1 MLRNSLYKIFPALTL
16 AAALVTGCKKWD
28 DHNAVTEP
36 ALNQTLFEQ
45 ISADTSLSQFA
56 DLLIKTGYDQVI
68 ASSKTFTVF
77 APTNAALAGLDAATI
92 NDTAKLRK
100 FVGNHIAN
108 QSIFTST
115 AATSLRI
122 PMLNGKYQNMQSGI
136 IADATITGPDHA
148 AKNGVFHV
156 INKMLPALGNIWETL
171 DNNPF
176 IPAKQRAF
184 LLSLFAKV
192 RDTTNAVQIGVDPNT
207 GEPVYQ
213 PGTDSI
219 TTNIFWRNVYDLRDE
234 RKQYTL
240 FVLNDVA
247 WDAET
252 IKYSPYFKYID
263 SLTTTTLAKFQVV
276 KDFAFDTLYAPASI
290 PDTILSKFNVKVP
303 VHKPSIVRTI
313 TTSNG
318 IIYVMNKAEV
328 QPKHKLLPIII
339 QGENYRATSAD
350 RRGNTYFRDR
360 YNDTT
365 KTDFRD
371 VLVFGHGVSQFNI
384 NYRVLNVYSVKYKA
398 YWVAF
403 NDFQTANFQQ
413 KLAIGTP
420 TDTRLNY
427 VTVTPRIFTE
437 KEIGTFEIPEF
448 LNFLDLYLVAAN
460 STTAAVN
467 PLVCDYIKLVPD
479 L

>member
-1 MLRNSLYKIFPALTL
+1 MLRNSLYKIFPAIAL
-16 AAALVTGCKKWD
+16 ATALVTGCKKWD
-28 DHNAVTEP
+28 DHNAITEP

-45 ISADTSLSQFA
+45 ISADTALSQFA
-56 DLLIKTGYDQVI
+56 DLLTKTGYDQVLS
-68 ASSKTFTVF
+68 SSKTFTVF

-108 QSIFTST
+108 QSYFTST

-122 PMLNGKYQNMQSGI
+122 PMLNGKYQNMKSGI
-136 IADATITGPDHA
+136 IADASITGPDHA

-156 INKMLPALGNIWETL
+156 INKMLPALSNTWETL
-171 DNNPF
+171 ENNPL
-176 IPAKQRAF
+176 IPAKQRAY

-207 GEPVYQ
+207 GEPIYQ

-219 TTNIFWRNVYDLRDE
+219 TTNIFWRNVHDLRDE
-234 RKQYTL
+234 SRQFTL
-240 FVLNDVA
+240 FVLNDAA

-252 IKYSPYFKYID
+252 IKYSPYFKYTD
-263 SLTTTTLAKFQVV
+263 SLITTTLAKFQVV

-290 PDTILSKFNVKVP
+290 PDTIFSKFDVKVP
-303 VHKPSIVRTI
+303 VDKPSIVRTI

-318 IIYVMNKAEV
+318 IIYVMNKVDV

-339 QGENYRATSAD
+339 QGENYRITSVD

-360 YNDTT
+360 YDTLR
-365 KTDFRD
+365 KVDFRD

-384 NYRVLNVYSVKYKA
+384 NYRISNVYSVKYKI
-398 YWVAF
+398 YWMAF
-403 NDFQTANFQQ
+403 NDFQTASFQQ

-420 TDTRLNY
+420 GDTRLNY
-427 VTVTPRIFTE
+427 VTVQPRE
-437 KEIGTFEIPEF
+437 YRAMEIGTWDNPEF
-448 LNFLDLYLVAAN
+448 QTFQDFYLVAAN

-467 PLVCDYIKLVPD
+467 PLV
-479 L
+479 